1 MENSYKFFANKECQ
15 YFPCH
20 EAYRN
25 SKGDFNC
32 LFCYCPMYLIEKCP
46 GNPNFIDKG
55 EKRIKDCSNCTF
67 PHRPENYDKVMAV
80 LREKV
85 F

>member
-1 MENSYKFFANKECQ
+1 
-15 YFPCH
+15 
-20 EAYRN
+20 
-25 SKGDFNC
+25 
-32 LFCYCPMYLIEKCP
+32 MYLIEKCP

>member
-1 MENSYKFFANKECQ
+1 M
-15 YFPCH
+15 
-20 EAYRN
+20 
-25 SKGDFNC
+25 
-32 LFCYCPMYLIEKCP
+32 IEKCP

-55 EKRIKDCSNCTF
+55 ENRIKDCSNCTF
-67 PHRPENYDKVMAV
+67 PHRPENYDKLMTV